1 MSLSVSDHERDVI
14 RFYTERT
21 DDFYLSRWDKDDIHF
36 GIFLAGESIEIE
48 KYKTGHSEV
57 LKRAV
62 QRMTETV
69 TAPAQIL
76 PTDLVV
82 DAGCG
87 VVGTAIH
94 LARTYGCRVRGIN
107 ICQHQIDI
115 AKEKAKQAGLAD
127 LIQFEFGDCS
137 SSLPFNDNSVDV
149 VVNIESACHYS
160 NRGKFIEECAR
171 ILKAGG
177 RLVAQ
182 DVIARDEIDQSA
194 SVRSACDAWAMH
206 YPLETFRSYRH
217 VLEKNGF
224 DVAELIEIEG
234 FKPTIDLM
242 HQSLGHLRRFEENGG
257 EFAGDEKLWMRQFE
271 TMAGASYAGHLTLL
285 RYVARL
291 PW

>member
-1 MSLSVSDHERDVI
+1 LSVSDHEQAVI
-14 RFYTERT
+14 RYYTERT
-21 DDFYLSRWDKDDIHF
+21 DDFYLSRWDNEDIHF
-36 GIFLAGESIEIE
+36 GIFLEGEFIDIDQ
-48 KYKTGHSEV
+48 YKTGHSEI

-69 TAPAQIL
+69 TSPGQIL

-87 VVGTAIH
+87 VGGTAIH
-94 LARTYGCRVRGIN
+94 LAKTYGCRVRGIN

-115 AKEKAKQAGLAD
+115 AKEKAKQAGLTE

-137 SSLPFNDNSVDV
+137 NSLPIDDNSVDV

-160 NRGKFIEECAR
+160 NRAKFIEECAR

-182 DVIARDEIDQSA
+182 DVIARDEIDQSTLI
-194 SVRSACDAWAMH
+194 RSACDAWAMH
-206 YPLETFRSYRH
+206 YPLETFQSYRH

-224 DVAELIEIEG
+224 EVAELIEIEG

-242 HQSLGHLRRFEENGG
+242 DQSLKHLRRFAESGG
-257 EFAGDEKLWMRQFE
+257 EFVGDEKLWMRQFE

-285 RYVARL
+285 RYHARL
-291 PW
+291 PIRK